1 MSTTR
6 SDLGLSCPSKG
17 KFYVCENASIRFIG
31 CCTVDPCADGSGRC
45 PQNDLA
51 AASFSSDH
59 YDSIPGQ
66 SCAAPNNASSWFTC
80 KSSQPF
86 MGCCSTNPCQ
96 NDGCPTA
103 NLLPATLSDDASNAE
118 VFLASSSSTPSSNS
132 SSGYQLPL
140 GGILGISL
148 GGAAVVAILLAI
160 LAYRCGWLA
169 RHKKH
174 NKGADDAINHYVAQG
189 RESITVVHIR
199 SLNTNQETANSPGM
213 SQWQNGNH
221 SGAPSPGYPSPGF
234 SAYSPNQYHQ
244 NSYVPHSPQS
254 TEPWHGDN
262 RHVSQM
268 SGMSGWNSMADHK
281 HQSYSPLLGPPPTE
295 LEGRDTERPVVAELP
310 TPPPANYRG

>member
-6 SDLGLSCPSKG
+6 SDLGLSCPAKG

-51 AASFSSDH
+51 ATSFSSDH

-66 SCAAPNNASSWFTC
+66 SCAPPNNASTWFTC
-80 KSSQPF
+80 KGSQPF
-86 MGCCSTNPCQ
+86 MGCCSINPCQ

-132 SSGYQLPL
+132 NSGYQLPL
-140 GGILGISL
+140 GAILGISL

-174 NKGADDAINHYVAQG
+174 NNGADKAINHQSTQG
-189 RESITVVHIR
+189 P
-199 SLNTNQETANSPGM
+199 NSPGL

-234 SAYSPNQYHQ
+234 SAYSPNQYQ
-244 NSYVPHSPQS
+244 NPYVSQSPQS
-254 TEPWHGDN
+254 TETWHGGN
-262 RHVSQM
+262 RHVSQL
-268 SGMSGWNSMADHK
+268 SGMSGWTSTADHK

-295 LEGRDTERPVVAELP
+295 LEGHDTEVVAELP
-310 TPPPANYRG
+310 TSPPANYRR

>member
-51 AASFSSDH
+51 VASFSSDH

-66 SCAAPNNASSWFTC
+66 SCAPPNNSSSWFTC
-80 KSSQPF
+80 KGSQPF
-86 MGCCSTNPCQ
+86 MGCCSINPCQ
-96 NDGCPTA
+96 NDGCPTS
-103 NLLPATLSDDASNAE
+103 NLLAATLSDDANNAE

-140 GGILGISL
+140 GAILGISL
-148 GGAAVVAILLAI
+148 GGAAVIAILLAI

-169 RHKKH
+169 RNRKH
-174 NKGADDAINHYVAQG
+174 NKGTDEDINHYGAQG
-189 RESITVVHIR
+189 P
-199 SLNTNQETANSPGM
+199 NSPGM

-234 SAYSPNQYHQ
+234 STYSPNQYQQ
-244 NSYVPHSPQS
+244 NPYVPHSPQP
-254 TEPWHGDN
+254 TESWHGDD
-262 RHVSQM
+262 RHVSQI
-268 SGMSGWNSMADHK
+268 SGMSGWNSIAEHK

-310 TPPPANYRG
+310 TSPPENYR